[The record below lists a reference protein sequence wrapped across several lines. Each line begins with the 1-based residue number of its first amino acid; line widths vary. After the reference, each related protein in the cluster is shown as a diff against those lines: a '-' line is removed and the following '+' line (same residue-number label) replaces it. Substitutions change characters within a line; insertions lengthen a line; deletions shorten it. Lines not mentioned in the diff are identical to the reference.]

1 MELKWQQKFNP
12 EQQRGR
18 ALSPQRTVRRTPS
31 PRCTGAMSVGE
42 LPVSAPCEQHDPRTH
57 PFLFSTRW
65 YSVCFA
71 GSSQRVLEGSLASTP
86 CRSSRSTRSAFRS
99 AHTPCC
105 ARHSTRQLR
114 RFVRS
119 GWPLAIAAG
128 AVRMPPHPAG
138 GLPSPTASA
147 ECVAWDRTG
156 CLPAA
161 SHTRAHSRFLTRG
174 SSPRALCLEPADHQ
188 GRDPLELFELCS
200 LVPVSWRCG
209 HRVGGPGRALGVDVC
224 PGPPLYSDSCTGS
237 SDM

>member
-1 MELKWQQKFNP
+1 M
-12 EQQRGR
+12 R
-18 ALSPQRTVRRTPS
+18 ARCCAADRTAAAQARR
-31 PRCTGAMSVGE
+31 A
-42 LPVSAPCEQHDPRTH
+42 PRT
-57 PFLFSTRW
+57 S
-65 YSVCFA
+65 
-71 GSSQRVLEGSLASTP
+71 
-86 CRSSRSTRSAFRS
+86 STRSLWVTRCAAALRATVAWLGSPDRAPFPS
-99 AHTPCC
+99 AGLEWPSRATC
-105 ARHSTRQLR
+105 ASR
-114 RFVRS
+114 RWQPSSRDPLCR
-119 GWPLAIAAG
+119 GWPLAAVAG
-128 AVRMPPHPAG
+128 ALRMPPHPAG

-147 ECVAWDRTG
+147 ECVARDRTG

>member
-1 MELKWQQKFNP
+1 M
-12 EQQRGR
+12 
-18 ALSPQRTVRRTPS
+18 
-31 PRCTGAMSVGE
+31 
-42 LPVSAPCEQHDPRTH
+42 SAPCAQPDPRTH
-57 PFLFSTRW
+57 PLLFRRADIPRLLRRFLATCARRQFGIL
-65 YSVCFA
+65 SVLFQPLDA
-71 GSSQRVLEGSLASTP
+71 LGSQVSP
-86 CRSSRSTRSAFRS
+86 Y
-99 AHTPCC
+99 PCC
-105 ARHSTRQLR
+105 ARHSTRPCSRDPLCR
-114 RFVRS
+114 
-119 GWPLAIAAG
+119 GWPLAAVAG
-128 AVRMPPHPAG
+128 ALRMPPHPAG

-147 ECVAWDRTG
+147 ECVARDRTG